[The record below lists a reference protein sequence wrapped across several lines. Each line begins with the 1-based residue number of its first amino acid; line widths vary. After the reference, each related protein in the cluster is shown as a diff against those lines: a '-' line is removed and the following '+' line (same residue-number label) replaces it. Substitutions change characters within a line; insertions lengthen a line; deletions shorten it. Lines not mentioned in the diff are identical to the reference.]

1 MSAEAATLSSGTRI
15 NWTRLI
21 ALFTGLG
28 LFIVIYYSPQ
38 WPDAIDPAGKA
49 FPVIRSREGRHSRLY
64 ACRNMVG
71 V

>member
-1 MSAEAATLSSGTRI
+1 MSAEAAISNSGVKI

-38 WPDAIDPAGKA
+38 WPDAIDPMGKA
-49 FPVIRSREGRHSRLY
+49 FPLSVQGKGAIAVLCLRGY
-64 ACRNMVG
+64 G
-71 V
+71 GF